1 MSKTLEMT
9 EAYKKLYGDHA
20 WGSSYYEP
28 SFSIGFNK
36 RGQNRL
42 LKDPSIVIKYEEGTI
57 VVDSK
62 ED

>member
-1 MSKTLEMT
+1 MA

-28 SFSIGFNK
+28 SFSIGFSK
-36 RGQNRL
+36 RGLNRL
-42 LKDPSIVIKYEEGTI
+42 LKDPSIVIKYEEGNI